1 MCDKNVV
8 KSTSVLFLSQL
19 VEGFFGGLPL
29 GFVQHRVH
37 ANPPPKAHTQKPNG
51 GGYA

>member
-1 MCDKNVV
+1 MTATKKIKKN
-8 KSTSVLFLSQL
+8 KKRKGIT
-19 VEGFFGGLPL
+19 E
-29 GFVQHRVH
+29 HRVH